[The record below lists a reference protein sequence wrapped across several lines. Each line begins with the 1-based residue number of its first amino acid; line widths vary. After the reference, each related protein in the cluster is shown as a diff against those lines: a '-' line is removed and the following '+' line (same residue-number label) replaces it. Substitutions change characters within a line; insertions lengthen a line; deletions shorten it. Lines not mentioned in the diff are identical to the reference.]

1 MSAFL
6 DSPLKI
12 IHSYVSKINVT
23 AKVTTLKMFLKA
35 IARNIIILSQVTLEA
50 CTVILSMI
58 KFIIGID
65 GDWVVMKAGHHQR

>member
-12 IHSYVSKINVT
+12 IHSYVRNVT

-50 CTVILSMI
+50 CTLILSMI

-65 GDWVVMKAGHHQR
+65 RD

>member
-12 IHSYVSKINVT
+12 IHSYVSKCNCKSYPTENV
-23 AKVTTLKMFLKA
+23 FKA

-50 CTVILSMI
+50 CTVILSMV
-58 KFIIGID
+58 KFIIGIE
-65 GDWVVMKAGHHQR
+65 DWVVLKAGHHQR